1 MDRIARASWNFCP
14 KNETEQAANG
24 NRSTKCLCL
33 NECNQSTH
41 KQHGLNT
48 NYWTRHILKG
58 VGTKMSKQ
66 LSKCYTCSFLIGWMN
81 KQYKNRVVS
90 AKEGTSNSLL
100 FSEYEWVTCINVGCD
115 TSKWGTKRNRRC
127 TLLIPQLHN
136 LIQLQCNAE
145 AHIGI
150 ANCK

>member
-24 NRSTKCLCL
+24 NRSTKCICH
-33 NECNQSTH
+33 NGCNQSTH

-48 NYWTRHILKG
+48 HYWTRLILKG

-90 AKEGTSNSLL
+90 AKEGTSKEQQLIIFHQSMNGWFELMRVVIQVNEGQNATIDAPYS
-100 FSEYEWVTCINVGCD
+100 FHNCII
-115 TSKWGTKRNRRC
+115 RF
-127 TLLIPQLHN
+127 
-136 LIQLQCNAE
+136 
-145 AHIGI
+145 
-150 ANCK
+150 NCSAMQKHK